1 MPHLGSP
8 PVIREPVPSRNRLSV
23 LIATC
28 LRTYSST
35 VLDASCFLYLH
46 ICGKSPDSG
55 MQGRLPSPECPDR
68 AWQGIPLSPRQ
79 RRDRPPSAY
88 AAPGEIAC
96 PGPGRRARE
105 PSDLAKLETRRG
117 RDVVGQGGLQLL
129 RAWFRSPGREAQ
141 HAPAPAAGVSCM
153 WVREKCHLDDYAAVQ
168 TMQTPQRCGA
178 TAAHG

>member
-68 AWQGIPLSPRQ
+68 AWQGIPLSPGSAGTGRAIGVCGSW
-79 RRDRPPSAY
+79 RDRLPRA
-88 AAPGEIAC
+88 
-96 PGPGRRARE
+96 GRRARE
-105 PSDLAKLETRRG
+105 PGDLAKLETRRG

>member
-46 ICGKSPDSG
+46 ICGKSPDSR

-68 AWQGIPLSPRQ
+68 ARQGIPLSPSSAG
-79 RRDRPPSAY
+79 PSAY
-88 AAPGEIAC
+88 ADPGEIAR
-96 PGPGRRARE
+96 PGPGKHVRE
-105 PSDLAKLETRRG
+105 LSGLAKLEARRG
-117 RDVVGQGGLQLL
+117 RDVIGQGGLQLL
-129 RAWFRSPGREAQ
+129 RAWFRSPGRAAQ
-141 HAPAPAAGVSCM
+141 HAPPTVAG
-153 WVREKCHLDDYAAVQ
+153 
-168 TMQTPQRCGA
+168 
-178 TAAHG
+178 